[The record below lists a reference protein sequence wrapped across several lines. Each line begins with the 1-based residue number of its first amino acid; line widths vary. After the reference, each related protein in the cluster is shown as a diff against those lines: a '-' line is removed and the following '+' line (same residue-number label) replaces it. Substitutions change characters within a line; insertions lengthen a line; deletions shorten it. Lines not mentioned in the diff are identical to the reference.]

1 MELYRCINFLLSAS
15 QHTVFQYLNA
25 RLAPHGITP
34 AQYGVLSCLWREGRL
49 TPKQIGEIL
58 HLEASSVSSILDRM
72 QKNGL
77 IDRAIDSENRRTIRV
92 SPPKRGLELQA
103 PVEAIIEEMNQRV
116 LAPFSVEEQEAL
128 RRALIV
134 IADLELK

>member
-1 MELYRCINFLLSAS
+1 M
-15 QHTVFQYLNA
+15 
-25 RLAPHGITP
+25 
-34 AQYGVLSCLWREGRL
+34 
-49 TPKQIGEIL
+49 
-58 HLEASSVSSILDRM
+58 SSILDRM

-92 SPPKRGLELQA
+92 SPTKRGLELQA